1 MSYFPIRHSL
11 LWRIGK
17 SVTVCLS
24 RKSCEWNGN
33 AFKFTLEKE
42 CHGRELN
49 PDPQIRKK
57 ACYHFATASACTCEG
72 KKELYISWLL
82 LQAISTIHLSIKCV
96 HDFASRQHALWQ
108 KKRPWKILRLIS
120 SESSNVYTGTPYS
133 GWGQYEPL
141 VSTQTPCISLTR
153 GSLSWLVATR
163 EADTRGLSWYS
174 GFVFCPHPSW
184 GPGIDT
190 TQQGSLK

>member
-1 MSYFPIRHSL
+1 MSITWFHMKIINMVEILKWSWHFLGR
-11 LWRIGK
+11 
-17 SVTVCLS
+17 LS
-24 RKSCEWNGN
+24 
-33 AFKFTLEKE
+33 
-42 CHGRELN
+42 
-49 PDPQIRKK
+49 
-57 ACYHFATASACTCEG
+57 
-72 KKELYISWLL
+72 
-82 LQAISTIHLSIKCV
+82 
-96 HDFASRQHALWQ
+96 DFWQ
-108 KKRPWKILRLIS
+108 KNWLALKFLGIF

-190 TQQGSLK
+190 MPNELPNPEISRLIWYLRITKVIQISLFQFWIGDSPI